1 MTQVIKF
8 SKNYTRLHLQLKK
21 IKEALKEANEPIS
34 ETELAK
40 RTKIGYYV
48 LKNRLQYLLEEK
60 QVDRKSKGMFV
71 YWSLR
76 I

>member
-8 SKNYTRLHLQLKK
+8 SKNYTRLHLQLEK